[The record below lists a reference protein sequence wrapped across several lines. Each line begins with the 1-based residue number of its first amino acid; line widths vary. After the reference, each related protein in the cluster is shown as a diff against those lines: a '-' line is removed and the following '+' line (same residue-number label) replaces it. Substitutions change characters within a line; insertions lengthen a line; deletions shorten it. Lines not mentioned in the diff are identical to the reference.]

1 MSVSPIRVGFIG
13 LNPDSHWAAN
23 AHLPALRSLPEQFTV
38 TGVANSTPESARR
51 TAQALGLPHAFE
63 QPQALVDSPEIDLV
77 VVTVKVPHHFELVSA
92 ALDAG
97 KHVYCEWPLGN
108 GLTEARRLAALAQ
121 AKGVVAVAGTQAR
134 TAPEIQHLRQLIADG
149 YVGQVLSTTLIG
161 SGGNWGASS
170 TAELAYLYDAANGAS
185 MQAIPL
191 AHTLAAVR
199 EVLGH
204 FGPLDAR
211 FVRHYER
218 IQLIDRGGS
227 APSNTPSQV
236 LAHGLL
242 TSGAALSLHY
252 RGGVSRGTNLL
263 WEINGSEG
271 DIQVTADIG
280 HAQLTQLNIR
290 GARGDQSQMEALMPP
305 AQAYEGLPSA
315 PAARNI
321 ARIYAQL
328 ALDIRSGSRQAPSFD
343 DAVALHEVV
352 DQLERTAA
360 AHEL

>member
-1 MSVSPIRVGFIG
+1 MFADDCQVTELEHTAEIG
-13 LNPDSHWAAN
+13 LQVRAA
-23 AHLPALRSLPEQFTV
+23 
-38 TGVANSTPESARR
+38 SAP
-51 TAQALGLPHAFE
+51 TLFACIAQAMF
-63 QPQALVDSPEIDLV
+63 ALV
-77 VVTVKVPHHFELVSA
+77 
-92 ALDAG
+92 
-97 KHVYCEWPLGN
+97 
-108 GLTEARRLAALAQ
+108 GLTPDTTA
-121 AKGVVAVAGTQAR
+121 AGTPHTVSV
-134 TAPEIQHLRQLIADG
+134 TAPDVESLLVDW
-149 YVGQVLSTTLIG
+149 LS
-161 SGGNWGASS
+161 
-170 TAELAYLYDAANGAS
+170 ELAYLYDAANGAS